1 MHAMRRS
8 SPALAAAAARSDT
21 PTTPWRRVTP
31 RTHSL
36 TNRRRSSDK
45 PSDAPRPPVRPILRP
60 DRRLRAEIRR
70 PADDADPDHR
80 PVRGRA
86 ETRATTRP
94 LSAVFSDYLA
104 SGQQNFRARAYYEL
118 AQAQYGQEDY
128 GAALATINDL
138 EAEYPGERWAQPEA
152 LRGDIMYA
160 TGKRVEAI
168 EAWQRAWELGTDSDR
183 AFLRSRIEET
193 GDQLTTAERDQLADT
208 LTQPEVRTILA
219 LGTPNELGAP
229 PMAPPPVATNTE
241 QAAAEQESE
250 ADTEAG
256 YAALEAEPLPVEDRA
271 AGDALAAGSRVAVLL
286 PLTGPNREAGQQA
299 LNGLRQA
306 FAGDSR
312 TLLVRDTGGDPDLA
326 ARLADALAS
335 DVTVLAIIGPLQ
347 DSTAAAVAPV
357 SERLQMPTL
366 LLTTDSGLTGAYVVQ
381 AGAGSG
387 SKGAYDAGVL
397 VRDAISQRRALAWR
411 ATRSAAQADAARRP
425 DGRAR

>member
-1 MHAMRRS
+1 MRR
-8 SPALAAAAARSDT
+8 ALLFALFCALIVACGPKYADLPMT
-21 PTTPWRRVTP
+21 PTQTIAQ
-31 RTHSL
+31 SE
-36 TNRRRSSDK
+36 
-45 PSDAPRPPVRPILRP
+45 DALK
-60 DRRLRAEIRR
+60 
-70 PADDADPDHR
+70 
-80 PVRGRA
+80 RGDY
-86 ETRATTRP
+86 ATAI
-94 LSAVFSDYLA
+94 SGFSDYLA

-229 PMAPPPVATNTE
+229 PMAPPPVVTNTE

-366 LLTTDSGLTGAYVVQ
+366 LLTTDPGLTGAYVVQ
-381 AGAGSG
+381 AGGGSG

-397 VRDAISQRRALAWR
+397 VRDAIANGAHSRGALLEVLRKQTQRDGQTGALASER
-411 ATRSAAQADAARRP
+411 
-425 DGRAR
+425 